1 MASAG
6 INPRMVKASPISNQ
20 QLHTVAVAIASR
32 CAVERV
38 VLFGSRA
45 RNTATDDS
53 DVDLAVVLPEGA
65 DVRASLRVIQRA
77 LWPRPFPVDVV
88 PISSQAWHHRRGYLV
103 REIAD
108 HGVTLY
114 EHAS

>member
-1 MASAG
+1 
-6 INPRMVKASPISNQ
+6 MVKPITISPE
-20 QLHTVAVAIASR
+20 QLQTLAATIAAR
-32 CAVERV
+32 CDVERV

-45 RNTATDDS
+45 RNAAAADS

-77 LWPRPFPVDVV
+77 LWPRAFPVDVM
-88 PISSQAWHHRRGYLV
+88 PISAQAWRNRRGYLV